1 MPQKGAAAV
10 AEGSEEEEEED
21 IDFDDDFEGDLLC
34 AKYLFNLHL
43 MPNLIT
49 YLYYNLIESQ
59 LIHDK
64 FSSKIVFSWR
74 LQMKKTCL
82 STILRRVLKNQPRDP
97 ESEFKDWFMNTK
109 LPLCLK

>member
-34 AKYLFNLHL
+34 AEYLFNLHL
-43 MPNLIT
+43 MPNLIA

-64 FSSKIVFSWR
+64 FSSKIEFSCEVADEEDM
-74 LQMKKTCL
+74 LEHYLAESSEK
-82 STILRRVLKNQPRDP
+82 STEGSRK
-97 ESEFKDWFMNTK
+97 
-109 LPLCLK
+109 